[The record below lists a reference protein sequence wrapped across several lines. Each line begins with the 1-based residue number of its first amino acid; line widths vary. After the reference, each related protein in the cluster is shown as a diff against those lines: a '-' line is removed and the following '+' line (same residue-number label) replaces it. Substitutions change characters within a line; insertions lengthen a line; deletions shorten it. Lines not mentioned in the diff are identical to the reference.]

1 MAPPLIHYQYNNR
14 KEIQSFGVPIVVHIM
29 SSGLRILLFNTTDNN
44 NASGVCGHYGGC
56 GSRGVAG
63 DVAASVGEYRY
74 FHHNNKHKHHNL
86 QIQQLEII
94 VV

>member
-56 GSRGVAG
+56 GSRVAG
-63 DVAASVGEYRY
+63 DVAACGGNIGIFITTTNTNTTIYKYNSWR
-74 FHHNNKHKHHNL
+74 L
-86 QIQQLEII
+86 
-94 VV
+94 